1 MNICVRLSAF
11 TYAHTCTA
19 SYQRFRDR
27 SRAQKLSEHA
37 VDGFIC
43 TLNVEPD
50 SCKSRVTDRIIARAV
65 CE

>member
-1 MNICVRLSAF
+1 MFALDLAPS
-11 TYAHTCTA
+11 HTQTHMHSKFPA
-19 SYQRFRDR
+19 IRDR

-43 TLNVEPD
+43 TLNVKPD